1 MKNQWINIPILL
13 LLSIIWGFSFILM
26 KRGMFDEMG
35 NTIFTSTQV
44 GALRILFASLI
55 ILPLSVKLFRNIKDL
70 KTWGILLLS
79 GLCGNFIP
87 AFLFTFA
94 EQSVDSGYAGML
106 NSFTPMFTLGIG
118 FIAFGRKVQKTEFLG
133 VLIGAIGAIILGTA
147 STSTSLEQTSIHTLA
162 IILATA
168 LYGLN
173 INLIKKHLS
182 HLPAQQISASVF
194 LTLLIPSIIA
204 TISTGTFDTLLQ
216 HPKAWDA
223 IRYIAIL
230 GIVGTACTTLLYN
243 RVIATTSP
251 VYASTVTLLI
261 PIVAMT
267 IGHFTGEH
275 ITTQQV
281 IGMVI
286 TLVGIIFITVISS
299 LSNKAK

>member
-26 KRGMFDEMG
+26 KKGMFDSDG
-35 NTIFTSTQV
+35 NTIFSPTQV
-44 GALRILFASLI
+44 ASLRIVFASVI
-55 ILPLSVKLFRNIKDL
+55 IFPLSIKLFKNIKSK
-70 KTWGILLLS
+70 KTWLILLLS

-94 EQSVDSGYAGML
+94 EQEVDSGYAGML
-106 NSFTPMFTLGIG
+106 NSFTPIFTLTIG
-118 FIAFGRKVQKTEFLG
+118 FFAFKRNVNRTELIG
-133 VLIGAIGAIILGTA
+133 VIIGAIGAIILGMQSSMSNMDGKTIYIA
-147 STSTSLEQTSIHTLA
+147 A
-162 IILATA
+162 IVFATA

-194 LTLLIPSIIA
+194 LTLLLPSLFTA
-204 TISTGTFDTLLQ
+204 TSTGTFHTLTT
-216 HPKAWDA
+216 HPKAWPA
-223 IRYIAIL
+223 IGFISIL

-261 PIVAMT
+261 PIVAMI
-267 IGHFTGEH
+267 IGFCTGET
-275 ITTQQV
+275 ITGTQLL
-281 IGMVI
+281 GLGI
-286 TLVGIIFITVISS
+286 TLLGIIFITVISS
-299 LSNKAK
+299 IQARTK